1 MRGFLSASS
10 VLFLFLFHAINA
22 LGQFEYI
29 FPSDSSRNN
38 FRETHLILRNGSLMD
53 PSSITSDKI
62 ELIGSHGGKVDADVV
77 LSTDGKTICIT
88 PVHSFNWSENVQVNV
103 KDGFQ
108 TLDGQT
114 LKGTSFQFSVR
125 REMTQQE
132 KQNLDEY
139 LSTHDDDDNLINDPN
154 QQSTYIPCPQNDLR
168 TNHFAFVNIYTNTN
182 PAPGEIF
189 FHRNL
194 GGAGTF
200 AGKGYGIMESGGDSV
215 FFRPSTY
222 YGANFHINLN
232 GYLTLYE
239 AYPGVDS
246 QVIVLD
252 SNYNMID
259 SVHCKNGLTA
269 SQHEHIF
276 LSDGTKW
283 FTCYDWQ
290 QGWDLSQYGGGQSAT
305 VNVCWIQELD
315 QNNNVIF
322 QWRSDNHFSVTDAT
336 SDILAQIGQ
345 TFYDPWHMNSMY
357 KDNDGMLIVSFRNMD
372 MIVKINPANGN
383 IVWYWT
389 NNTSN
394 PNFNP
399 RIVTTGDGD
408 GLFSHQHN
416 VHRIDNG
423 HILMFDNGNLHT
435 IQQSKPKEYSLDETN
450 FTANL
455 VWSYAHPQVN
465 GFNMYTKNQGSAQ
478 RLSNGNTFIGY
489 GLPNIAG
496 LYNGTEIDANKNIV
510 WEFRFKDS
518 TEYSYRLYKN
528 VWSPVGI
535 STIDV
540 SNQLSIFPNP
550 SNGQVTMK
558 MDFPLEGK
566 VMITVSNILGQQVYT
581 QSANGIS
588 EGKSLTLD
596 LSSLGKGFY
605 FVQLQAGKM
614 KAVNKIL
621 LQ

>member
-1 MRGFLSASS
+1 MRGFFS
-10 VLFLFLFHAINA
+10 VIVVFLLFHAINA

-29 FPSDSSRNN
+29 FPADGSKNN
-38 FRETHLILRNGSLMD
+38 FRETHLILRNGALMD
-53 PSSITSDKI
+53 PSSITADRI
-62 ELIGSHGGKVDADVV
+62 ELTGSLSGKVEADVV
-77 LSTDGKTICIT
+77 LATDGKTICIT
-88 PVHSFNWSENVQVNV
+88 PVHDFAWSENVQVNV

-108 TLDGQT
+108 TIEGQS

-125 REMTQQE
+125 REMTEQE
-132 KQNLDEY
+132 KENLAEY
-139 LSTHDDDDNLINDPN
+139 LSTHDDDGNLINDPN

-168 TNHFAFVNIYTNTN
+168 TDHFAFVNIYTNTN

-200 AGKGYGIMESGGDSV
+200 AGKGYGIMESNGDSV
-215 FFRPSTY
+215 FYRASTY
-222 YGANFHINLN
+222 YGANFHINFN

-239 AYPGVDS
+239 SYPGVDS

-252 SNYNMID
+252 SNYNLID
-259 SVHCKNGLTA
+259 SIHCKNGLTS

-276 LSDGTKW
+276 FPDGTKW

-290 QGWDLSQYGGGQSAT
+290 QGWNLQPYGGIDGAT

-315 QNNNVIF
+315 ANENVIF
-322 QWRSDNHFSVTDAT
+322 QWRSDQHFSVTDAT
-336 SDILAQIGQ
+336 TDILSTIGQ
-345 TFYDPWHMNSMY
+345 NTYDPWHMNAMY
-357 KDNDGMLIVSFRNMD
+357 VDGDGKLIVSFRNMD

-383 IVWYWT
+383 IIWYWT
-389 NNTSN
+389 NNTTN
-394 PNFNP
+394 PNFTP
-399 RIVTTGDGD
+399 RIITTGDAD

-435 IQQSKPKEYSLDETN
+435 TQLSKPKEYSLDETN

-455 VWSYAHPQVN
+455 VWSYSHPQVN

-478 RLSNGNTFIGY
+478 RLSNGNTFICY
-489 GLPNIAG
+489 GLPNISG

-518 TEYSYRLYKN
+518 TEYSYRLYKDA
-528 VWSPVGI
+528 WSPVGI
-535 STIDV
+535 ATVDV

-550 SNGQVTMK
+550 ATGEVKMK
-558 MDFPLEGK
+558 LDFPLKGK
-566 VMITVSNILGQQVYT
+566 VLITVTNLLGQKMYSQT
-581 QSANGIS
+581 MNDLETGDDF
-588 EGKSLTLD
+588 TLD
-596 LSSLGKGFY
+596 LSSLSKGIY
-605 FVQLQAGKM
+605 FVQVTSGIRRGAS
-614 KAVNKIL
+614 KIVV
-621 LQ
+621 Q